1 MIQKM
6 PEGVDSKFR
15 MVLLLARRAEQLL
28 RGARPKMETD
38 KPLKPT
44 RLAAKE
50 FEENLVQWGRGPEGG
65 VLETGVEEAPAE
77 EVLDEETVG

>member
-28 RGARPKMETD
+28 RGARPKLETD

-44 RLAAKE
+44 RLAARE
-50 FEENLVQWGRGPEGG
+50 FEEGRVQWGHGPEGG
-65 VLETGVEEAPAE
+65 VLETGAEEEPAE